1 MLKLALLILAGT
13 MVVTPRDLSF
23 GDFCKD
29 ITEIASCVTECML
42 IGGMVQ
48 PVKSQRDARFLCLPT
63 AVNTTECCSTLR
75 GMVMI
80 KEETPCFPSE
90 YCHETPLSEGS
101 ECDYDLQCESL
112 TCLSSQC
119 TAPQN
124 SSQIF
129 NKQIQS
135 RETAV
140 SSTSEVRIL
149 SNTSSYYYYS
159 PSTYSSSYYY
169 YTPSTYA
176 TNYYYYYAS
185 SYYYTPSYYN
195 YTSGNSTVGSATGGI
210 IGGVIGAVFF
220 VIFIIVIVIIVRRV
234 IARNKALANEV

>member
-1 MLKLALLILAGT
+1 
-13 MVVTPRDLSF
+13 
-23 GDFCKD
+23 
-29 ITEIASCVTECML
+29 
-42 IGGMVQ
+42 
-48 PVKSQRDARFLCLPT
+48 
-63 AVNTTECCSTLR
+63 
-75 GMVMI
+75 MI

-112 TCLSSQC
+112 TCFSSQC

-169 YTPSTYA
+169 YPLHLCHELLLLLR
-176 TNYYYYYAS
+176 
-185 SYYYTPSYYN
+185 
-195 YTSGNSTVGSATGGI
+195 
-210 IGGVIGAVFF
+210 
-220 VIFIIVIVIIVRRV
+220 FILLLHPFLLQLHFRELHCGFCHWRHH
-234 IARNKALANEV
+234 RWCHWSRLLRDLYHRYRGHSQKSNCKEQGPC